1 MAILE
6 IEKTR
11 IDSPENRLVVN
22 IEKNG
27 KLAKVYSWWE
37 LQGNAI
43 LSKSIWKKSSLEV
56 FFW

>member
-6 IEKTR
+6 MEKTR

-27 KLAKVYSWWE
+27 KLAKVYS
-37 LQGNAI
+37 
-43 LSKSIWKKSSLEV
+43 
-56 FFW
+56 